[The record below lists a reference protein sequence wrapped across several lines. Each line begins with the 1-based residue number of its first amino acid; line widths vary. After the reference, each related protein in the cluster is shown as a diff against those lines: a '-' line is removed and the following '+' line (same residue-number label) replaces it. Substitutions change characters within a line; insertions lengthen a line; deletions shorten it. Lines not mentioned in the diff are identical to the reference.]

1 LLARAGSLK
10 IVINATPVKSRK
22 KLFSQRMGCS
32 VIHFA
37 FPNKKGS
44 VNFSWIYDRMHL
56 GMNLLLFV
64 GFIVM
69 SFFSSNQSPRGVID
83 PLVQI
88 PHSRDVLPGFS
99 L

>member
-1 LLARAGSLK
+1 MNGLP
-10 IVINATPVKSRK
+10 VIYS
-22 KLFSQRMGCS
+22 
-32 VIHFA
+32 A

-69 SFFSSNQSPRGVID
+69 SFFSSNQSPR
-83 PLVQI
+83 
-88 PHSRDVLPGFS
+88 
-99 L
+99 